1 MEWALR
7 QIRENILEEI
17 SQEIIC
23 VQLWNKQILYYRKSL
38 QIKITRAIDIWIY
51 YDEKCIYLQI
61 YITVSRL
68 NHYFNDQVSNQ
79 FENKILIIHK
89 EVYEPWFKLISHE
102 NNNDIYPF
110 SDPIFCYRIWFS
122 CCILM
127 IL

>member
-1 MEWALR
+1 M
-7 QIRENILEEI
+7 
-17 SQEIIC
+17 
-23 VQLWNKQILYYRKSL
+23 
-38 QIKITRAIDIWIY
+38 
-51 YDEKCIYLQI
+51 
-61 YITVSRL
+61 SRL
-68 NHYFNDQVSNQ
+68 NHLNNDQVSNQ